1 MNRIRFFRALT
12 LRAFLLGIAFLTIAS
27 TPPPP
32 APSSLTVNLA
42 AHRPMQALYQ
52 IEAQA
57 SQSGWTA
64 DLAKSAADI
73 WEALDDLPQATA
85 YWEVALSLRLNDEQL
100 TRRLAQSYLD
110 LQRWSQ
116 AVITLSN
123 LLKITDD
130 NWAHFQ
136 LGVLQ
141 SVLDGN
147 TSADQLKLA
156 ARDTQFQSVAQQLIP
171 LLSESSDIRRAM
183 KVGTVLVTAKLWPN
197 AEYVFQYAASFSP
210 SLPEVLAYAGLARDQ
225 QGKNG
230 RPQIDQAVA
239 VAPNNAQ
246 VRYLQGLH
254 LHLVGD
260 ETNSL
265 IALQQAAV
273 LDPLNPA
280 CAAELAVTYDRAG
293 DAVKAEYWYKA
304 AVTLS
309 NNDPRFQALLTAFYS
324 QPSVS
329 IITATP

>member
-1 MNRIRFFRALT
+1 MNPMRMFRALVV
-12 LRAFLLGIAFLTIAS
+12 RAFLLGVMFLIVAS

-32 APSSLTVNLA
+32 NPSLLTVNLA

-52 IEAQA
+52 IEAQV

-73 WEALDDLPQATA
+73 WEALDDLPQATT
-85 YWEVALSLRLNDEQL
+85 YWEIALSLQPTDERLI
-100 TRRLAQSYLD
+100 RRVAQSYLE

-116 AVITLSN
+116 AVIALSN
-123 LLKITDD
+123 LLEITDD

-136 LGVLQ
+136 LGILQ
-141 SVLDGN
+141 SVLDGEI
-147 TSADQLKLA
+147 AAEQLTLSV
-156 ARDTQFQSVAQQLIP
+156 RDNQFQSVVQQLTP
-171 LLSESSDIRRAM
+171 LMNEPSDIARAM
-183 KVGTVLVTAKLWPN
+183 KVGTVLATAKLWSN

-210 SLPEVLAYAGLARDQ
+210 PFPEALAYAGLARDQ

-230 RPQIDQAVA
+230 RPQIDRAVA
-239 VAPNNAQ
+239 LAPNNAQ

-254 LHLVGD
+254 FHLVGD
-260 ETNSL
+260 EANSL
-265 IALQQAAV
+265 VALQQATV

-280 CAAELAVTYDRAG
+280 YAAELAATYDRAG
-293 DAVKAEYWYKA
+293 DSPKAEYWYKA

-309 NNDPRFQALLTAFYS
+309 NNDPRFQALLTAFYG
-324 QPSVS
+324 QPSVA

>member
-1 MNRIRFFRALT
+1 MNRIRLFRALIV
-12 LRAFLLGIAFLTIAS
+12 RAFLLGVMFLIVAS
-27 TPPPP
+27 TPPPST
-32 APSSLTVNLA
+32 PSSLTVNLA

-64 DLAKSAADI
+64 NLAKSAADI

-85 YWEVALSLRLNDEQL
+85 YWEIALNLQPNDEQL
-100 TRRLAQSYLD
+100 TRRVAQSYLE

-130 NWAHFQ
+130 KWAHFQ
-136 LGVLQ
+136 LGILQ

-147 TSADQLKLA
+147 SAAGQLKLA
-156 ARDTQFQSVAQQLIP
+156 VRDTQFQSVVQQLIP
-171 LLSESSDIRRAM
+171 LVNEPSDIVRAM
-183 KVGTVLVTAKLWPN
+183 KVGTVLATAKLWSN
-197 AEYVFQYAASFSP
+197 AEYIFQYAASFSP
-210 SLPEVLAYAGLARDQ
+210 PLPEALAYAGLARDQ

-239 VAPNNAQ
+239 LAPNNAQ
-246 VRYLQGLH
+246 VRYIQGLH
-254 LHLVGD
+254 FHLVAD
-260 ETNSL
+260 DANSL
-265 IALQQAAV
+265 IALQQATV

-280 CAAELAVTYDRAG
+280 YAAELAVTYDRAG
-293 DAVKAEYWYKA
+293 DSVNAEYWYKA

-309 NNDPRFQALLTAFYS
+309 GNDPRFQALLTAFYG
-324 QPSVS
+324 QPSVA